1 MHHLQSQPREIVL
14 KYLSIYRCL
23 TQEEIFFSEVE
34 KTIQSAILLAI
45 QPLKSFS
52 WDCLNAAPHSNL
64 QSFRIQNFRVSG
76 FRLYPGWTEYREN
89 TSSSRWGAGGVG
101 ERHLCPF
108 LPETGLA
115 ATISV
120 LRCLWGSCWFFHKIL
135 CKVLSSTLQA
145 CLCKS
150 DRGVLDFGSRSLH
163 IHKKSHW
170 AKPQTATSRGPPM
183 NSGWSARGQR
193 RSGSCGPWGRFSW
206 DSHSSLWRVSMTCCS
221 ERIPGS
227 VTPRREQTGK
237 PARRSHS
244 QCRRDTWKPRVKRD
258 AHPPRSAEPGSCS
271 QWQFSGW
278 GWILKTPEKHPC
290 WRYAERKRFALI
302 CWQSR
307 CGSGRGWS
315 SFFIRNNSPPSQ
327 TEFSQIRKQCHSLG
341 MNISQQ
347 CSDNASYWWMFGP
360 WNWTKTLRIRVNSQ
374 WIAPSIMLFPCGLD
388 GESERNSDYYR

>member
-14 KYLSIYRCL
+14 KYLSVYRCL
-23 TQEEIFFSEVE
+23 TQEEIFFSKVE

-45 QPLKSFS
+45 QPRKSFS
-52 WDCLNAAPHSNL
+52 WDCLNAAPHSNF
-64 QSFRIQNFRVSG
+64 QSFRMFWQDSG
-76 FRLYPGWTEYREN
+76 STLAERSTERILQAHA
-89 TSSSRWGAGGVG
+89 GGQGGVG
-101 ERHLCPF
+101 GRHLCPF

-120 LRCLWGSCWFFHKIL
+120 LHCPWGSCWFFHKIL

-150 DRGVLDFGSRSLH
+150 NQGVLDFGSRSLH

-170 AKPQTATSRGPPM
+170 AKPQTATSLEPPM
-183 NSGWSARGQR
+183 SSEWSAPGRR

-206 DSHSSLWRVSMTCCS
+206 DSHSSLWRVSMICCS

-258 AHPPRSAEPGSCS
+258 AHLPRSAEPWSCS

-278 GWILKTPEKHPC
+278 GWILETPEEHPC
-290 WRYAERKRFALI
+290 WRYTEGKRFALI

-341 MNISQQ
+341 MSISQQ
-347 CSDNASYWWMFGP
+347 CSDNASYWWMLGHE
-360 WNWTKTLRIRVNSQ
+360 TRAKTLGIRVNSQ
-374 WIAPSIMLFPCGLD
+374 WTAPTFMLFPCGLD
-388 GESERNSDYYR
+388 WESERNSDYYR